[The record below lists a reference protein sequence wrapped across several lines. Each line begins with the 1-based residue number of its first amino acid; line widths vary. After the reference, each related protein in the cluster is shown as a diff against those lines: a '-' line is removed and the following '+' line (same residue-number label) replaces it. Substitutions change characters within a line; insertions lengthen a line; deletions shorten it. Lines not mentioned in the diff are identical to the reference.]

1 VTFGPTGARGICDRL
16 GGVTDDVLSNRQ
28 LNRATLERQ
37 LLLERAGRSV
47 GDAVDHLVG
56 LQAQEPLDP
65 YYGLWS
71 RLAGFRPDDLAKPF
85 VDRELVRCVAM
96 RGTIHLVT
104 AADCLGLRHV
114 VQPILDEE
122 LTRHSQHRHQLQGL
136 DLGPVLDFARPFLAE
151 PRSLKQLKDG
161 LAAAF
166 PDLDAPAL
174 AYACRNHLVL
184 VQVPPRGVWGRTLQ
198 VTYAGAEAWLGQPL
212 DRSASIDDLVLRYL
226 AAFGPAATPDIAA
239 WSRLKR
245 MREVVDRLRPRLRSY
260 RDERGRELFDLPDK
274 VLPDPD
280 VPAPVRF
287 LPEYDNLLLSHDDR
301 SRVLDRAE
309 LSLLYAP
316 HEGKRH
322 YPGSVLIDG
331 RARATWRIDHDAKA
345 GTATLHVDH
354 LGPLAPTVVAAV
366 ETEGRALLAF
376 ATDGAADVDIR
387 FRDLG

>member
-1 VTFGPTGARGICDRL
+1 VTA
-16 GGVTDDVLSNRQ
+16 DVLSNRQ

-37 LLLERAGRSV
+37 LLLERAGWSV

-71 RLAGFRPDDLAKPF
+71 RLADFRPDHLVKPF

-96 RGTIHLVT
+96 RGTIHLLT
-104 AADCLGLRHV
+104 AADCLGLRHL

-122 LTRHSQHRHQLQGL
+122 LTRHSEHRHKLAGV
-136 DLGPVLDFARPFLAE
+136 DLEPVLDFAGPFLAE

-161 LAAAF
+161 LAAEF
-166 PDLDAPAL
+166 PDLDAAAL

-198 VTYAGAEAWLGQPL
+198 VTYAEAQAWIGRPL
-212 DRSASIDDLVLRYL
+212 DTSASIDDLVLRYL

-245 MREVVDRLRPRLRSY
+245 MREVVDRLRPRLRTY
-260 RDERGRELFDLPDK
+260 RDERGRELFDLPDN

-301 SRVLDRAE
+301 SRVVDRE
-309 LSLLYAP
+309 SVAP
-316 HEGKRH
+316 LFAVHEGKRH

-331 RARATWRIDHDAKA
+331 RARATWLVDHDPKA
-345 GTATLHVDH
+345 GTAVLHVDH
-354 LGPLAPTVVAAV
+354 LGPLGSDVAAAV
-366 ETEGRALLAF
+366 EAEGLALLEF
-376 ATDGAADVDIR
+376 AADGAPEVSVR

>member
-1 VTFGPTGARGICDRL
+1 VTQ
-16 GGVTDDVLSNRQ
+16 DVLSDRQ

-37 LLLERAGRSV
+37 LLLERAAWSV
-47 GDAVDHLVG
+47 REAVDHLVG

-65 YYGLWS
+65 YRALWS
-71 RLAGFRPDDLAKPF
+71 RLAGFRPDDLVEPF
-85 VDRELVRCVAM
+85 VGRELVRCVAM
-96 RGTIHLVT
+96 RGTIHLLT
-104 AADCLGLRHV
+104 AADCLGLRHL

-122 LTRHSQHRHQLQGL
+122 LTRHSQHRHELEGL

-151 PRSLKQLKDG
+151 PRSLKQLKDA

-198 VTYAGAEAWLGQPL
+198 VTYAEAQAWLGRPL
-212 DRSASIDDLVLRYL
+212 ATSASIDDLVLRYL
-226 AAFGPAATPDIAA
+226 AAFGPAATADIAT

-245 MREVVDRLRPRLRSY
+245 MREVVDRLRPRLRTY
-260 RDERGRELFDLPDK
+260 RDERGRELFDLPDE
-274 VLPDPD
+274 VLPAPD

-309 LSLLYAP
+309 LRQLYAV

-322 YPGSVLIDG
+322 YPGSVLVDG
-331 RARATWRIDHDAKA
+331 RARATWLIDHDPEA
-345 GTATLHVDH
+345 GTATLRVDH
-354 LGPLAPTVVAAV
+354 LGPLAPPVVAAV
-366 ETEGRALLAF
+366 EAEGTALVRF
-376 ATDGAADVDIR
+376 ETGDGTDVDICV
-387 FRDLG
+387 RDLA

>member
-1 VTFGPTGARGICDRL
+1 
-16 GGVTDDVLSNRQ
+16 VLSNRQ

-65 YYGLWS
+65 YYALWS
-71 RLAGFRPDDLAKPF
+71 RLAGFRPDDLVKPF

-96 RGTIHLVT
+96 RGTIHLLT
-104 AADCLGLRHV
+104 AADCLGLRHL

-122 LTRHSQHRHQLQGL
+122 LTRHSQHRHELRGL
-136 DLGPVLDFARPFLAE
+136 DLDPVLDLARPFLAE
-151 PRSLKQLKDG
+151 PRSLKQLKDA

-166 PDLDAPAL
+166 ADLDAPAL

-198 VTYAGAEAWLGQPL
+198 VTYAEAQAWLGRPL
-212 DRSASIDDLVLRYL
+212 DRSASAEDLVLRYL
-226 AAFGPAATPDIAA
+226 AAFGPAATPDIAT

-245 MREVVDRLRPRLRSY
+245 MREVVDRLRPRLRTY

-301 SRVLDRAE
+301 SRVLDKAE
-309 LSLLYAP
+309 LGPLFAV
-316 HEGKRH
+316 HDGKRH
-322 YPGSVLIDG
+322 FPGSVLVEG
-331 RARATWRIDHDAKA
+331 RARATWLIDHDPRA

-354 LGPLAPTVVAAV
+354 LGLGPTAAAAV
-366 ETEGRALLAF
+366 EAEGTALLQF
-376 ATDGAADVDIR
+376 ATEDVADLDIR
-387 FRDLG
+387 FRDLTGK

>member
-1 VTFGPTGARGICDRL
+1 MTG
-16 GGVTDDVLSNRQ
+16 DVIGNRQ

-37 LLLERAGRSV
+37 LLLDRSGRSV
-47 GDAVDHLVG
+47 GDAVAHLVG

-65 YYGLWS
+65 YFALWS
-71 RLAGFRPDDLAKPF
+71 RLAGFRPERLVEPF
-85 VDRELVRCVAM
+85 VGRELVRCVTL

-104 AADCLGLRHV
+104 AADCVGLRHL
-114 VQPILDEE
+114 VQPVLDEE
-122 LTRHSQHRHQLQGL
+122 LTRHSEHRHHLDGL
-136 DLGPVLDFARPFLAE
+136 DLAPVLDFARPFLAE

-166 PDLDAPAL
+166 PDMSAPAL

-198 VTYAGAEAWLGQPL
+198 VTYAEAEAWLGRPI
-212 DRSASIDDLVLRYL
+212 DTSASIDDLVLRYL
-226 AAFGPAATPDIAA
+226 AAFGPAATPDIAT

-245 MREVVDRLRPRLRSY
+245 MREVVDRLRPRLRTY
-260 RDERGRELFDLPDK
+260 RDERGRELFDLPDA

-309 LSLLYAP
+309 LGPLYAV

-354 LGPLAPTVVAAV
+354 LGGLAPDVVAEIEA
-366 ETEGRALLAF
+366 EGKALLQF
-376 ATDGAADVDIR
+376 AAEDATEVDIR

>member
-1 VTFGPTGARGICDRL
+1 VTE
-16 GGVTDDVLSNRQ
+16 DVLSNRQ

-37 LLLERAGRSV
+37 LLLERASSSV

-65 YYGLWS
+65 YCALWS
-71 RLAGFRPDDLAKPF
+71 RLAGFRPDHLVKPF

-96 RGTIHLVT
+96 RGTIHLLT
-104 AADCLGLRHV
+104 AADCLGLRHL

-122 LTRHSQHRHQLQGL
+122 LTRHSQHRHELHGVDL
-136 DLGPVLDFARPFLAE
+136 DPVVGFARPFLAE
-151 PRSLKQLKDG
+151 PRSLKQLKDA

-198 VTYAGAEAWLGQPL
+198 VTYAEAQAWLGRPL
-212 DRSASIDDLVLRYL
+212 DTSASVEDLVLRYL
-226 AAFGPAATPDIAA
+226 AAFGPAATPDIAK

-245 MREVVDRLRPRLRSY
+245 MREVVDRLRPRLRTY

-274 VLPDPD
+274 VLPDSD

-301 SRVLDRAE
+301 SRLLDKAE
-309 LSLLYAP
+309 LGPLFAA
-316 HEGKRH
+316 HDGKRH
-322 YPGSVLIDG
+322 HPGPVLIDG
-331 RARATWRIDHDAKA
+331 QARATWLIDHDPGARIA
-345 GTATLHVDH
+345 ATLHVDH
-354 LGPLAPTVVAAV
+354 LGPLAPTVAAAV
-366 ETEGRALLAF
+366 EAEGTALLQF
-376 ATDGAADVDIR
+376 ATEDATDVDIR
-387 FRDLG
+387 FRSLG

>member
-1 VTFGPTGARGICDRL
+1 MTAGAGQRARL
-16 GGVTDDVLSNRQ
+16 GGVTQDVLSDRQ
-28 LNRATLERQ
+28 LNRATLQRQ
-37 LLLERAGRSV
+37 LLLERASMPV

-65 YYGLWS
+65 YHALWS
-71 RLAGFRPDDLAKPF
+71 RLADFRPERLVEPF
-85 VDRELVRCVAM
+85 VGRELVRCVAL
-96 RGTIHLVT
+96 RGTIHLLT
-104 AADCLGLRHV
+104 ADDCLGLRHL
-114 VQPILDEE
+114 VQPVLDEE
-122 LTRHSQHRHQLQGL
+122 LTRHSEHRHRLDGL
-136 DLGPVLDFARPFLAE
+136 DLEPVLAFARPLLAE
-151 PRSLKQLKDG
+151 PRSLKQLKDA

-198 VTYAGAEAWLGQPL
+198 VTYAEAQAWLGRPL

-245 MREVVDRLRPRLRSY
+245 LREVVDRLRPRLRTY
-260 RDERGRELFDLPDK
+260 RDARGRVLFDLPDA

-280 VPAPVRF
+280 VDAPVRF

-309 LSLLYAP
+309 LSRLHAV
-316 HEGKRH
+316 HEGRRH
-322 YPGSVLIDG
+322 HPGSVLVDG
-331 RARATWRIDHDAKA
+331 RARATWSIDHDPRAA
-345 GTATLHVDH
+345 TAVLCVDH
-354 LGPLAPTVVAAV
+354 LGRLAPATVAAV
-366 ETEGRALLAF
+366 EAEGTALLRF
-376 ATDGAADVDIR
+376 ATGGTTAIDIR
-387 FRDLG
+387 FRDLA

>member
-1 VTFGPTGARGICDRL
+1 MTG
-16 GGVTDDVLSNRQ
+16 DVIGNRQ

-37 LLLERAGRSV
+37 LLLERATRSV
-47 GDAVDHLVG
+47 RDAVDHLVG

-65 YYGLWS
+65 YYALWS
-71 RLAGFRPDDLAKPF
+71 RLDGFRPDRLVAPF
-85 VDRELVRCVAM
+85 VDRELVRCVTL

-104 AADCLGLRHV
+104 ADDCRGLRHI

-122 LTRHSQHRHQLQGL
+122 LTRHSEHRHKLEGV
-136 DLGPVLDFARPFLAE
+136 DLGPVMAFARPFLAE

-161 LAAAF
+161 LAEAF
-166 PDLDAPAL
+166 PDLDPAAL

-198 VTYAGAEAWLGQPL
+198 VTYAEAAAWLGRPL
-212 DRSASIDDLVLRYL
+212 DTSASLDDLVLRYL
-226 AAFGPAATPDIAA
+226 AAFGPAATPDIAT

-245 MREVVDRLRPRLRSY
+245 MREVVDRLRPRLRTY

-274 VLPDPD
+274 ALPDPD

-301 SRVLDRAE
+301 SRVLDRAA
-309 LSLLYAP
+309 LAALYAV

-322 YPGSVLIDG
+322 FPGSVLVDG
-331 RARATWRIDHDAKA
+331 YARATWHIDHDRKA

-354 LGPLAPTVVAAV
+354 LGPLAPDVVAAI
-366 ETEGRALLAF
+366 EDEGKALLDF
-376 ATDGAADVDIR
+376 ATDGAGAGAVDIR
-387 FRDLG
+387 LRDLA

>member
-1 VTFGPTGARGICDRL
+1 
-16 GGVTDDVLSNRQ
+16 VTDDVLSNRH
-28 LNRATLERQ
+28 LNRATLGRQ
-37 LLLERAGRSV
+37 LLLERASRSV

-65 YYGLWS
+65 YYALWS
-71 RLAGFRPDDLAKPF
+71 RLADFRPDHLVGPF

-96 RGTIHLVT
+96 RGTIHLIT

-122 LTRHSQHRHQLQGL
+122 LTRHSEHRHHLDGL
-136 DLGPVLDFARPFLAE
+136 DLGPVVDFARGLLAE
-151 PRSLKQLKDG
+151 PRSLKQLKG
-161 LAAAF
+161 ALAEKF

-198 VTYAGAEAWLGQPL
+198 VTYAEAEAWLGRPL
-212 DRSASIDDLVLRYL
+212 DTSASIDDLVLRYL

-245 MREVVDRLRPRLRSY
+245 LREVVDRLRPRLRTY
-260 RDERGRELFDLPDK
+260 RDERGRELFDLPDE

-301 SRVLDRAE
+301 SRVADKAE
-309 LSLLYAP
+309 LGPLFAV

-322 YPGSVLIDG
+322 YPGSVLVDG
-331 RARATWRIDHDAKA
+331 RARATWRIDHDPKA

-354 LGPLAPTVVAAV
+354 LGTLAPAVAAAV
-366 ETEGRALLAF
+366 EDEGSVLLRF
-376 ATDGAADVDIR
+376 AAEGASEVDIR
-387 FRDLG
+387 FRSLG

>member
-1 VTFGPTGARGICDRL
+1 VTE
-16 GGVTDDVLSNRQ
+16 DVLSQRQ

-37 LLLERAGRSV
+37 LLLERSSASV

-65 YYGLWS
+65 YYALWS
-71 RLAGFRPDDLAKPF
+71 RLAGFHPDQLVEPF
-85 VDRELVRCVAM
+85 VDHELVRCVTV

-104 AADCLGLRHV
+104 AADCLGLRHL

-122 LTRHSQHRHQLQGL
+122 LTRHSEHRHKLVDV
-136 DLGPVLDFARPFLAE
+136 DLEPVLAFARPFLAE
-151 PRSLKQLKDG
+151 PRSLKQLKDA
-161 LAAAF
+161 LAGAF

-198 VTYAGAEAWLGQPL
+198 VTYAEAQAWLGQPV
-212 DRSASIDDLVLRYL
+212 DTTASIDDLVLRYL
-226 AAFGPAATPDIAA
+226 AAFGPAATADIAA

-245 MREVVDRLRPRLRSY
+245 MREVVDRLRPRLRTY
-260 RDERGRELFDLPDK
+260 RDERGRELFDLPDTA
-274 VLPDPD
+274 LPDPD

-309 LSLLYAP
+309 LAPLYAA
-316 HEGKRH
+316 HDGKRH
-322 YPGSVLIDG
+322 FPGSVLIDG
-331 RARATWRIDHDAKA
+331 RVGATWMIDHDPKA
-345 GTATLHVDH
+345 GTATLQVDH
-354 LGPLAPTVVAAV
+354 LGPLAPAVADAV
-366 ETEGRALLAF
+366 EAEGAALLRF
-376 ATDGAADVDIR
+376 AADDADKVDIC
-387 FRDLG
+387 FRDLA

>member
-1 VTFGPTGARGICDRL
+1 M
-16 GGVTDDVLSNRQ
+16 LSNRH
-28 LNRATLERQ
+28 LNRATLGRQ
-37 LLLERAGRSV
+37 LLLERASRSV

-65 YYGLWS
+65 YYALWS
-71 RLAGFRPDDLAKPF
+71 RLADFRPDHLVGPF

-96 RGTIHLVT
+96 RGTIHLIT

-122 LTRHSQHRHQLQGL
+122 LTRHSEHRHHLDGL
-136 DLGPVLDFARPFLAE
+136 DLGPVVDFARGLLAE
-151 PRSLKQLKDG
+151 PRSLKQLKG
-161 LAAAF
+161 ALAEKF

-198 VTYAGAEAWLGQPL
+198 VTYAEAEAWLGRPL
-212 DRSASIDDLVLRYL
+212 DTSASIDDLVLRYL

-245 MREVVDRLRPRLRSY
+245 LREVVDRLRPRLRTY
-260 RDERGRELFDLPDK
+260 RDERGRELFDLPDE

-301 SRVLDRAE
+301 SRVADKAE
-309 LSLLYAP
+309 LGPLFAV

-322 YPGSVLIDG
+322 YPGSVLVDG
-331 RARATWRIDHDAKA
+331 RARATWRIDHDPKA

-354 LGPLAPTVVAAV
+354 LGTLAPAVAAAV
-366 ETEGRALLAF
+366 EDEGSVLLRF
-376 ATDGAADVDIR
+376 AAEGASEVDIR
-387 FRDLG
+387 FRSLG